1 MKTRP
6 FEGGKWIRTA
16 SGKRWR
22 CAACTAR
29 VRANNMRKKMNLE
42 LIKEALQ
49 AADSL
54 LGVVIHSGAYLQTAE
69 GREDAQKVRDLVKE
83 ALAHAQTQ

>member
-1 MKTRP
+1 
-6 FEGGKWIRTA
+6 
-16 SGKRWR
+16 
-22 CAACTAR
+22 
-29 VRANNMRKKMNLE
+29 MNLE
-42 LIKEALQ
+42 LIKDALK

-69 GREDAQKVRDLVKE
+69 GREDAQKVRELVKE

>member
-1 MKTRP
+1 
-6 FEGGKWIRTA
+6 
-16 SGKRWR
+16 
-22 CAACTAR
+22 
-29 VRANNMRKKMNLE
+29 MNLE

-54 LGVVIHSGAYLQTAE
+54 LGVAIHSGAYLQTAE